1 MPDAG
6 VTNRH
11 RAGLDLYLSLSSV
24 SWPLVPPPP
33 FHPNCQHQLQ
43 PIPTAL
49 RISCNSFGFWGHMQC
64 PQHSTAPGRLPPPH
78 LLTCFAHTPQ
88 ISPTSLIG
96 AFTPFDGQGRGREV
110 VRKGAGGRGTL
121 SWASGKLLLG
131 LSSAA
136 AEHWGLGR
144 SPHLSGPKRPHPEWE
159 GCGFP

>member
-1 MPDAG
+1 MPD
-6 VTNRH
+6 
-11 RAGLDLYLSLSSV
+11 AGLDLYLSLSSV
-24 SWPLVPPPP
+24 SWPLVPPPL
-33 FHPNCQHQLQ
+33 FHPNCQHHLRELQASTHHNCLENLLQLLWLLGT
-43 PIPTAL
+43 IGNVL
-49 RISCNSFGFWGHMQC
+49 
-64 PQHSTAPGRLPPPH
+64 STAQPLVGCPLCTSSR
-78 LLTCFAHTPQ
+78 FAHSPQ

-110 VRKGAGGRGTL
+110 VGKGAGGRGTL